1 MSNTTITQ
9 PDLLFAEAQ
18 AVLAGGVSAS
28 MRLHPYLGRPLY
40 VDRGEGP
47 YLSGID
53 GKRYIDFNM
62 SNGAALLGHDHP
74 AVKQAVLHGL
84 ERGIITAAETPFHE
98 RLAARMVEII
108 PAAERVRF
116 SSVGSEVT
124 LVALRIARAATGR
137 TKYLKFDGH
146 FHGLSEMFLYRR
158 EDPLADESPV
168 VPSSGG
174 VPAAHAAAVVMVP
187 WNEPA
192 AFEAALERHRGE
204 LACVICEPVFYNAG
218 CIPPAPGFLELLRRR
233 TAEEGI
239 VLIFDEVLSGFR
251 MALGGAQGWS
261 GVTPDL
267 CTLAKALANGM
278 PLAVVA
284 GREDLM
290 ALLAPTGPV
299 VHSGTYSGHLL
310 SVLAALATLE
320 ELRQPGVY
328 DRLNRRA
335 DAFYRDLQAIFDRHG
350 LPVLVQGLGARFGL
364 YFGRRE
370 PVATYADAMA
380 HDHEL
385 NRRFVL
391 GCLERGV
398 YFHAFTRQG
407 APGHAG
413 FSLAHTDEDFATTL
427 EVAEAVVGEMAREG
441 RDGAGG

>member
-1 MSNTTITQ
+1 MGAPAANQ
-9 PDLLFAEAQ
+9 AEQLFDQAQ
-18 AVLAGGVSAS
+18 GVLASGVSAS
-28 MRLHPYLGRPLY
+28 MRLHPYLGRPFY
-40 VDRGEGP
+40 HVRGEGAHL
-47 YLSGID
+47 YDLEGR
-53 GKRYIDFNM
+53 RYIDYNL
-62 SNGAALLGHDHP
+62 SNGATMLGHHHP
-74 AVKQAVLHGL
+74 AVQRAVQEGL
-84 ERGIITAAETPFHE
+84 DAGIIAAAETPYHQQ
-98 RLAARMVEII
+98 LAATLAELV
-108 PAAERVRF
+108 PAIERVRYA
-116 SSVGSEVT
+116 STGTEVT
-124 LVALRIARAATGR
+124 MVAVRLARQATGR
-137 TKYLKFDGH
+137 AKLLKFDGQ

-158 EDPLADESPV
+158 EDPLAEESPV

-174 VPAAHAAAVVMVP
+174 VPAAHADAVVMVP

-218 CIPPAPGFLELLRRR
+218 CIPPAPGYLELLRRR

-251 MALGGAQGWS
+251 MALGGAQEWS

-284 GREDLM
+284 GRADLM

-299 VHSGTYSGHLL
+299 AHSGTYSGHLL

-320 ELRQPGVY
+320 ELRRPGVY
-328 DRLNRRA
+328 DRLNQRA

-350 LPVLVQGLGARFGL
+350 LPALVQGLGARFGL

-370 PVATYADAMA
+370 PVATYADAMV
-380 HDHEL
+380 HDHEP

-391 GCLERGV
+391 GCLERDV

-427 EVAEAVVGEMAREG
+427 EVAEAVVREMAR
-441 RDGAGG
+441 GAR